1 MTFFRII
8 RDRTCSAA
16 TLIRRAANFKIKSRG
31 LKYPCYDEISM
42 WLILQAELL
51 QNSFRI
57 NRQKFLYRKNVSLE
71 WGWLR
76 GGTNMGDSPE
86 SEVPA
91 SWMECSI
98 YQNYTAS
105 EVIVQ
110 VWKFFLNPQV
120 IGH

>member
-1 MTFFRII
+1 
-8 RDRTCSAA
+8 
-16 TLIRRAANFKIKSRG
+16 
-31 LKYPCYDEISM
+31 M

-105 EVIVQ
+105 EVLVQ